1 MRGSP
6 RTSSHSMSMKL
17 MLACVCRCNHP
28 LARCPRIGFR
38 HLAGE
43 TIISFSGNTMS
54 GLLLREAF
62 QFASP
67 SILLSKPVLAWVFP
81 SIWTVPVVAKHFV
94 ESLKKWLRE

>member
-1 MRGSP
+1 
-6 RTSSHSMSMKL
+6 
-17 MLACVCRCNHP
+17 
-28 LARCPRIGFR
+28 
-38 HLAGE
+38 
-43 TIISFSGNTMS
+43 MS